1 MASTSLEFTP
11 ASAGDQTKWTW
22 SGWIKRSDVETGS
35 QVFFNGYDSGSNETR
50 MYFSSS
56 ETLNFTNYLSSSADG
71 EYVTNRLFRDPGAWY
86 HLVFAW
92 DSDNATPG
100 DRIRIYVNGVE
111 ETSFSTENNPSSGSA
126 SIINKDEPQYLG
138 KSGSG
143 QYFDGLMAH
152 VHFCDGQAYA
162 ASDFG
167 EFDATSGIWVAKSGP
182 SVTYGTNG
190 FFLKFQD
197 TAAFGDDSSGNG
209 NDFTVS
215 GTMTQ
220 TKDTPDS
227 NFATWSTLYQP
238 HTGVHATFS
247 NGNTTCISQNGS
259 GDYWGSASTLGMV
272 SGKWYAEFKAVTAS
286 NKPSFGIVQAPA
298 QHQYNEVWIGN
309 LLYDYA
315 YVADGTTYNDN
326 SLGSGT
332 WNTFTA
338 GDIIGVAVDLTNL
351 KIYFSKNGV
360 WENSGDPTS
369 GATGTGSAFTLTSI
383 AASTVGIPTSD
394 LVECGGSYHFACS
407 DQSTAGDTMSANF
420 GNGYFQTTAVS
431 SPGTHKDD
439 AGLGDFEYDVPAGY
453 YALCTTNLGDQ
464 S

>member
-1 MASTSLEFTP
+1 MATTSLEFTP

-35 QVFFNGYDSGSNETR
+35 QVFFNGYDSGTNETR

-71 EYVTNRLFRDPGAWY
+71 EYITNRKFADPGAWY

-111 ETSFSTENNPSSGSA
+111 ETSFSTEDDPSSGSA

-143 QYFDGLMAH
+143 QNFDGVMAH

-167 EFDATSGIWVAKSGP
+167 ETDATSGIWVAKTSP

-197 TAAFGDDSSGNG
+197 AAAFGDDSSGNG

-220 TKDTPDS
+220 TKDTPDN
-227 NFATWSTLYQP
+227 NFSTLNPLNMPLTPFPSY
-238 HTGVHATFS
+238 T
-247 NGNTTCISQNGS
+247 NGNTTVTSQS
-259 GDYWGSASTLGMV
+259 GAGKNFGGTSTLSV
-272 SGKWYAEFKAVTAS
+272 SSGKWYVEGKVISGIANGGQIGFTGSAQSDAYLNDGPGNSAFAYGYVNNGNKRNDSTETA
-286 NKPSFGIVQAPA
+286 
-298 QHQYNEVWIGN
+298 YGN
-309 LLYDYA
+309 
-315 YVADGTTYNDN
+315 TYTD
-326 SLGSGT
+326 
-332 WNTFTA
+332 
-338 GDIIGVAVDLTNL
+338 GDIIGVALDLDNL

-369 GATGTGSAFTLTSI
+369 GATGTGAAFTVTTPS
-383 AASTVGIPTSD
+383 STTEGVYAFSCADYGNTPI
-394 LVECGGSYHFACS
+394 VW
-407 DQSTAGDTMSANF
+407 STNF
-420 GNGYFQTTAVS
+420 GNGYFGTTIVS
-431 SPGTHKDD
+431 SSESDD
-439 AGLGDFEYDVPAGY
+439 AGIGSFEYDVPAGY
-453 YALCTTNLGDQ
+453 YAICTTNLGDQ